1 MELGVKQMKNYLV
14 ITPFF
19 PSEDSFRGS
28 YVYDQVNE
36 IRKQIGAKITVI
48 RLYSFLDKDAHLY
61 NYDGIDCIPFVVY
74 DIPSFIFPGLF
85 HKLNLTRLEYLLKQY
100 KLSETDIIHA
110 HVNYP
115 AAHLA
120 IGLKKLLPKA
130 KYLVQHHGFDV
141 YQQRNGRLKFIF
153 NKIQNKFFKKRSNKL
168 LSQFD
173 VNIGVSQKVLDHLS
187 HFVTDTSKTLV
198 LYNGVDTSKFY
209 DLKAN
214 KEEYFTIGCVANFW
228 EIKDQKTLIL
238 SAIELLKEGLK
249 IKLKF
254 IGSGPTLIEC
264 KKLIPQNLELH
275 FEFMDEVAHHDLNAF
290 YNHINL
296 FVLPSY
302 YESFGCVYA
311 ESWATNTPFIAVK
324 GQGIEEVMND
334 EMKELSLVEVED
346 VLDLSSKIRHF
357 YTHNLAFEF
366 NPYLKI
372 ENTIRKFIEE
382 IENI

>member
-1 MELGVKQMKNYLV
+1 MKNFLV

-28 YVYDQVNE
+28 YIYDQVNE
-36 IRKQIGAKITVI
+36 IRKQKGVKVTVI
-48 RLYSFLDKDAHLY
+48 RLYSFFDKDPHFY
-61 NYDGIDCIPFVVY
+61 NYDGIDCMPFMVY

-85 HKLNLTRLEYLLKQY
+85 HKLNLTRLESLLRHY
-100 KLSETDIIHA
+100 KLSEIDVIHA

-120 IGLKKLLPKA
+120 IGLKKLLPNA
-130 KYLVQHHGFDV
+130 KYIVQHHGFDV
-141 YQQRNGRLKFIF
+141 YQKKNGRLKFFF
-153 NKIQNKFFKKRSNKL
+153 NKLQNKVFKKRSNKI
-168 LSQFD
+168 LSKFD
-173 VNIGVSQKVLDHLS
+173 VNIGVSQKVLDQLS
-187 HFVTDTSKTLV
+187 HFVTDTSKPLV

-209 DLKAN
+209 DLKADK
-214 KEEYFTIGCVANFW
+214 KEDFTIGCIANFYK
-228 EIKDQKTLIL
+228 IKDQKTLIL
-238 SAIELLKEGLK
+238 SVIELLKEGLK
-249 IKLKF
+249 IRLKL
-254 IGSGPTLIEC
+254 IGSGPTLIKC
-264 KKLIPQNLELH
+264 KNLIPRYLEEY

-302 YESFGCVYA
+302 YEAFGCVYV

-324 GQGIEEVMND
+324 GQGIEEIMSD
-334 EMKELSLVEVED
+334 EMKELSLVEAEN

-357 YTHNLAFEF
+357 YTQNVVFEF
-366 NPYLKI
+366 NPHLKI
-372 ENTIRKFIEE
+372 ENTVRNYIEQ